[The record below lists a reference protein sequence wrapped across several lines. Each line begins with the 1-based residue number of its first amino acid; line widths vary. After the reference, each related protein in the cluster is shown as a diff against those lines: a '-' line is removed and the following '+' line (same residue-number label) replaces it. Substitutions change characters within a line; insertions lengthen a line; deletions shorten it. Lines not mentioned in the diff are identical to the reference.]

1 MNWGRG
7 EGREEGEFGKSVG
20 VGLAVG
26 WKCEQVLGVVGVGV
40 GAELGGEDWLGFF
53 YEFGG

>member
-53 YEFGG
+53 YELGG